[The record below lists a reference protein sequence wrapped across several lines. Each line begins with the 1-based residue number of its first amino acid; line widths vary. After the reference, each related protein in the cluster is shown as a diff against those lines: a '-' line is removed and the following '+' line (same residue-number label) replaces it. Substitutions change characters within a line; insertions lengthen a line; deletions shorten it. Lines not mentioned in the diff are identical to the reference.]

1 MKIFVNKNGVKSAT
15 PLKILSFD
23 EKVSW
28 NLVFFLSF
36 ANGRESP
43 PKGWV
48 FFLSFLLEFC
58 PWVLVFSAGGVK
70 KKPELGA
77 LHKLCWLSYCWK
89 KAFLQTMQHYTV
101 LCPKVRAE
109 LCQNCESGVNIHY
122 LKRIYQRKLNKSVQW
137 FCHGWIKKLIPLN
150 VALHFLQV
158 IFQQGQQFHFV
169 DVCHNWNWPTC
180 NSLHANLA
188 WHGLWAGGPKN
199 FYSSHNCQ

>member
-1 MKIFVNKNGVKSAT
+1 MISSGFFFNTTWEGGRGQVLPDVEFFPWVLSFFLEFWEFLLSFGKNITLFPKNLKILTNHGKFYHFFLFLKIFVNKNGVKSAT

-70 KKPELGA
+70 KSLG
-77 LHKLCWLSYCWK
+77 
-89 KAFLQTMQHYTV
+89 
-101 LCPKVRAE
+101 
-109 LCQNCESGVNIHY
+109 
-122 LKRIYQRKLNKSVQW
+122 
-137 FCHGWIKKLIPLN
+137 
-150 VALHFLQV
+150 
-158 IFQQGQQFHFV
+158 
-169 DVCHNWNWPTC
+169 
-180 NSLHANLA
+180 
-188 WHGLWAGGPKN
+188 
-199 FYSSHNCQ
+199 

>member
-1 MKIFVNKNGVKSAT
+1 MGEDKSSRMLSFFLEFWVFSLSFENFSWVLGKILSFFQKNLKILTNHGKFYHFFLFLKIFVNKNGVKSAT

-70 KKPELGA
+70 KKPDLAATWEFKIHFKIRWHWNMGN
-77 LHKLCWLSYCWK
+77 SYD
-89 KAFLQTMQHYTV
+89 T
-101 LCPKVRAE
+101 
-109 LCQNCESGVNIHY
+109 
-122 LKRIYQRKLNKSVQW
+122 
-137 FCHGWIKKLIPLN
+137 
-150 VALHFLQV
+150 
-158 IFQQGQQFHFV
+158 
-169 DVCHNWNWPTC
+169 
-180 NSLHANLA
+180 
-188 WHGLWAGGPKN
+188 
-199 FYSSHNCQ
+199 